1 MLAWND
7 LHAKKLEK
15 ALRSCRTEVRRR
27 ELRAKLALVRRVPR
41 YGARTF
47 HEALQAFH
55 FSYLATMFE
64 NPYGGNGP
72 GRLDYFL
79 WPYLERDLAAGR
91 ETVESA
97 TEKVAELF
105 LRMHERN
112 YCKDMGIETIMVAGS
127 RPDGSSAF
135 NPLSEIMVRVIMKL
149 AVTTPHVYIRI
160 PENPPPALLEL
171 AAEYL
176 KDGHNMAQILS
187 DRSIVPALVRG
198 GVAPEDA
205 AMYMCGGCMELSP
218 QGMNC
223 DLLFTGF
230 FNVPKILELTLNG
243 GICLNTGCR
252 MLSGYRRT
260 LEEFDSFEELYGAF
274 LGNLKTTLGFTFRCM
289 DLFSEEAARLRPA
302 FLLSAQVSD
311 CIERARNLN
320 DGGARYNDY
329 GSTPIGLPDAAVRES
344 RERVRAAIKNSG
356 FRFPVSRITLNL
368 APAGT
373 KKTGTLYDL
382 PILLGILAAQE
393 LVRLPR
399 EPSAFLG
406 ELSLE
411 GKLRPVNGVLP
422 MAIAARKAGIRTL
435 YVPAE
440 NAREATLAGGLTVIP
455 VKEVRQLAA
464 HLRGEFSIEPEP
476 VWQPEETEERLPDF
490 SDVMGQ
496 EHVKRALEVAAAG
509 AHNVLLVGPPGSG
522 KSMLARRLPSIL
534 PDMTREEALEVTQ
547 IHSVMGLL
555 TPESPLVRRRPFR
568 SPHHTISAP
577 GLTGGGST
585 PRPGEIS
592 LAHRGVLFL
601 DELPEFRRETLEVMR
616 QPLEDGM
623 VTISRANGSASY
635 PSRFQLV
642 CAMNPCRCGWY
653 GDPSG
658 RCTCSQGAVQAYLS
672 RISGPLLDRIDII
685 TEVPSLHFDELRS
698 TTVPE
703 SSAVVKQRVETAR
716 AIQRER
722 FKGTSCRCNANMQTP
737 ELRRFCEL
745 DETGALLMQQAFES
759 LGLTARSYDRIRR
772 VARTIADLAG
782 SESILPEHL
791 SEAIQYRTHQLIQ
804 N

>member
-1 MLAWND
+1 
-7 LHAKKLEK
+7 
-15 ALRSCRTEVRRR
+15 
-27 ELRAKLALVRRVPR
+27 
-41 YGARTF
+41 
-47 HEALQAFH
+47 
-55 FSYLATMFE
+55 
-64 NPYGGNGP
+64 
-72 GRLDYFL
+72 
-79 WPYLERDLAAGR
+79 
-91 ETVESA
+91 
-97 TEKVAELF
+97 
-105 LRMHERN
+105 
-112 YCKDMGIETIMVAGS
+112 
-127 RPDGSSAF
+127 
-135 NPLSEIMVRVIMKL
+135 
-149 AVTTPHVYIRI
+149 
-160 PENPPPALLEL
+160 
-171 AAEYL
+171 
-176 KDGHNMAQILS
+176 
-187 DRSIVPALVRG
+187 
-198 GVAPEDA
+198 
-205 AMYMCGGCMELSP
+205 
-218 QGMNC
+218 
-223 DLLFTGF
+223 
-230 FNVPKILELTLNG
+230 
-243 GICLNTGCR
+243 
-252 MLSGYRRT
+252 MLSKVHSLGLAGIAGYGVET
-260 LEEFDSFEELYGAF
+260 ECYIGTGL
-274 LGNLKTTLGFTFRCM
+274 
-289 DLFSEEAARLRPA
+289 PA
-302 FLLSAQVSD
+302 FELV
-311 CIERARNLN
+311 
-320 DGGARYNDY
+320 
-329 GSTPIGLPDAAVRES
+329 GLPDASVKEA
-344 RERVRAAIKNSG
+344 RERVRAAVKNCG
-356 FRFPVSRITLNL
+356 FRFPVSRIIVNL

-373 KKTGTLYDL
+373 KKSGTLYDL
-382 PILLGILAAQE
+382 PILLGILCASEQ
-393 LVRLPR
+393 VRLPK
-399 EPSAFLG
+399 EKSAFLG
-406 ELSLE
+406 ELSLQ
-411 GKLRPVNGVLP
+411 GGLRSVPGVLP
-422 MAIAARKAGIRTL
+422 MALAARALGYQAI
-435 YVPAE
+435 YVPAA
-440 NAREATLAGGLTVIP
+440 NAREATLAEGLTVYGVEDVP
-455 VKEVRQLAA
+455 QLVR
-464 HLRGEFSIEPEP
+464 HLTGEAPMEPAP
-476 VWQPEETEERLPDF
+476 VWQPEPQPHALLDF
-490 SDVMGQ
+490 KDVKGQ
-496 EHVKRALEVAAAG
+496 ENAKRALEIAAAG
-509 AHNVLLVGPPGSG
+509 GHNILLVGPPGSG

>member
-1 MLAWND
+1 MT
-7 LHAKKLEK
+7 
-15 ALRSCRTEVRRR
+15 S
-27 ELRAKLALVRRVPR
+27 RVDSV
-41 YGARTF
+41 G
-47 HEALQAFH
+47 
-55 FSYLATMFE
+55 
-64 NPYGGNGP
+64 
-72 GRLDYFL
+72 
-79 WPYLERDLAAGR
+79 
-91 ETVESA
+91 
-97 TEKVAELF
+97 
-105 LRMHERN
+105 
-112 YCKDMGIETIMVAGS
+112 
-127 RPDGSSAF
+127 
-135 NPLSEIMVRVIMKL
+135 
-149 AVTTPHVYIRI
+149 
-160 PENPPPALLEL
+160 
-171 AAEYL
+171 
-176 KDGHNMAQILS
+176 
-187 DRSIVPALVRG
+187 
-198 GVAPEDA
+198 
-205 AMYMCGGCMELSP
+205 
-218 QGMNC
+218 
-223 DLLFTGF
+223 
-230 FNVPKILELTLNG
+230 
-243 GICLNTGCR
+243 
-252 MLSGYRRT
+252 LSGISGYPVMVECSISSG
-260 LEEFDSFEELYGAF
+260 LPGFEL
-274 LGNLKTTLGFTFRCM
+274 
-289 DLFSEEAARLRPA
+289 
-302 FLLSAQVSD
+302 V
-311 CIERARNLN
+311 
-320 DGGARYNDY
+320 
-329 GSTPIGLPDAAVRES
+329 GLPDAAVRES

-464 HLRGEFSIEPEP
+464 HLRGEFSIEPESA
-476 VWQPEETEERLPDF
+476 WQPEETEERLPDF

-685 TEVPSLHFDELRS
+685 VEVPALEFDEL
-698 TTVPE
+698 TEP
-703 SSAVVKQRVETAR
+703 SAGEPSRAIRARVNAAR
-716 AIQRER
+716 AVQRAR
-722 FKGTSCRCNANMQTP
+722 YGDDTTTTNAHMGPRALTEFCALSP
-737 ELRRFCEL
+737 ECEQ
-745 DETGALLMQQAFES
+745 LMHQAFDS
-759 LGLTARSYDRIRR
+759 MALTARSYDRILR
-772 VARTIADLAG
+772 VARTIADLDGAETIG
-782 SESILPEHL
+782 LAHL
-791 SEAIQYRTHQLIQ
+791 AEAIQYRTYDFSVAEP
-804 N
+804 

>member
-1 MLAWND
+1 MT
-7 LHAKKLEK
+7 
-15 ALRSCRTEVRRR
+15 S
-27 ELRAKLALVRRVPR
+27 RVDSV
-41 YGARTF
+41 G
-47 HEALQAFH
+47 
-55 FSYLATMFE
+55 
-64 NPYGGNGP
+64 
-72 GRLDYFL
+72 
-79 WPYLERDLAAGR
+79 
-91 ETVESA
+91 
-97 TEKVAELF
+97 
-105 LRMHERN
+105 
-112 YCKDMGIETIMVAGS
+112 
-127 RPDGSSAF
+127 
-135 NPLSEIMVRVIMKL
+135 
-149 AVTTPHVYIRI
+149 
-160 PENPPPALLEL
+160 
-171 AAEYL
+171 
-176 KDGHNMAQILS
+176 
-187 DRSIVPALVRG
+187 
-198 GVAPEDA
+198 
-205 AMYMCGGCMELSP
+205 
-218 QGMNC
+218 
-223 DLLFTGF
+223 
-230 FNVPKILELTLNG
+230 
-243 GICLNTGCR
+243 
-252 MLSGYRRT
+252 LSGISGYPVMVECSISSG
-260 LEEFDSFEELYGAF
+260 LPGFEL
-274 LGNLKTTLGFTFRCM
+274 
-289 DLFSEEAARLRPA
+289 
-302 FLLSAQVSD
+302 V
-311 CIERARNLN
+311 
-320 DGGARYNDY
+320 
-329 GSTPIGLPDAAVRES
+329 GLPDAAVRES

-476 VWQPEETEERLPDF
+476 AWQPEETEERLPDF

-623 VTISRANGSASY
+623 VTISRAN
-635 PSRFQLV
+635 
-642 CAMNPCRCGWY
+642 
-653 GDPSG
+653 DPSG

>member
-1 MLAWND
+1 MVVSIDSLG
-7 LHAKKLEK
+7 LHGIDGYG
-15 ALRSCRTEVRRR
+15 VRV
-27 ELRAKLALVRRVPR
+27 EC
-41 YGARTF
+41 
-47 HEALQAFH
+47 
-55 FSYLATMFE
+55 
-64 NPYGGNGP
+64 
-72 GRLDYFL
+72 
-79 WPYLERDLAAGR
+79 DLA
-91 ETVESA
+91 
-97 TEKVAELF
+97 
-105 LRMHERN
+105 
-112 YCKDMGIETIMVAGS
+112 
-127 RPDGSSAF
+127 
-135 NPLSEIMVRVIMKL
+135 
-149 AVTTPHVYIRI
+149 
-160 PENPPPALLEL
+160 
-171 AAEYL
+171 
-176 KDGHNMAQILS
+176 
-187 DRSIVPALVRG
+187 G
-198 GVAPEDA
+198 G
-205 AMYMCGGCMELSP
+205 L
-218 QGMNC
+218 
-223 DLLFTGF
+223 
-230 FNVPKILELTLNG
+230 
-243 GICLNTGCR
+243 
-252 MLSGYRRT
+252 
-260 LEEFDSFEELYGAF
+260 
-274 LGNLKTTLGFTFRCM
+274 
-289 DLFSEEAARLRPA
+289 PA
-302 FLLSAQVSD
+302 FEIV
-311 CIERARNLN
+311 
-320 DGGARYNDY
+320 
-329 GSTPIGLPDAAVRES
+329 GLPDAAVKEAK
-344 RERVRAAIKNSG
+344 ERVRAAIRNAG
-356 FRFPVSRITLNL
+356 FRFPVSRITVNL
-368 APAGT
+368 SPADRKKEGT
-373 KKTGTLYDL
+373 VYDL
-382 PILLGILAAQE
+382 PILLGILKASGELDADLSGCGFVGE
-393 LVRLPR
+393 IGLTGLVR
-399 EPSAFLG
+399 
-406 ELSLE
+406 
-411 GKLRPVNGVLP
+411 GVKGMLP
-422 MAIAARKAGIRTL
+422 MALAAREMGIEKL
-435 YVPAE
+435 FVPAD
-440 NAREATLAGGLTVIP
+440 NAPEATLAGGMQVYPVETVGQLLDHLTGRAP
-455 VKEVRQLAA
+455 LEQA
-464 HLRGEFSIEPEP
+464 P
-476 VWQPEETEERLPDF
+476 VWEPGEDEEPQPDF
-490 SDVMGQ
+490 ADVKGQ
-496 EHVKRALEVAAAG
+496 AHVKRALEIAAAG
-509 AHNVLLVGPPGSG
+509 GHHILMVGPPGSG

-585 PRPGEIS
+585 PRPGEFS

-703 SSAVVKQRVETAR
+703 SSAIVKQRVETAR